1 MIHSC
6 SFLIFRAAAA
16 VAPRSISW
24 LYELQ
29 GSIPAREKEA
39 ARKPFSTADELLI
52 YSSSSLQEAGERRN
66 ISKNMVRV
74 SNAKLSSGDFAVSE
88 TNTWPIRPFDMI

>member
-6 SFLIFRAAAA
+6 SFLILWAAAA
-16 VAPRSISW
+16 VAPRHISW

-52 YSSSSLQEAGERRN
+52 YSSSSLQEAGEMRN
-66 ISKNMVRV
+66 ISKKMVHV
-74 SNAKLSSGDFAVSE
+74 SNAKSSSSDFTVSE
-88 TNTWPIRPFDMI
+88 TNTWPIRTFDMI